1 MKKCRKIVKDN
12 ISAKGRHLASIHGA
26 KFIEVSASLNHMVA
40 DLFVLLIGHL
50 HESEQRGRDPRLPA
64 ERRVNPLQSNQL
76 TSSSK
81 SIINSNV
88 VNTSKI
94 LTVTKANFSK
104 FLKKHFKRVSQVN
117 DQLC

>member
-1 MKKCRKIVKDN
+1 
-12 ISAKGRHLASIHGA
+12 
-26 KFIEVSASLNHMVA
+26 MVA

-64 ERRVNPLQSNQL
+64 ERRVNPLQSNPL

-117 DQLC
+117 D